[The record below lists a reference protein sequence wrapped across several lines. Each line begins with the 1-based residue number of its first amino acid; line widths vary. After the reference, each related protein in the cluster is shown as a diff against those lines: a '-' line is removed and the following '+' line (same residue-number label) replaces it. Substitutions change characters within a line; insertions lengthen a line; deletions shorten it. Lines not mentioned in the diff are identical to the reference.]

1 MRNKERVMGKCTVE
15 VFSRVT
21 GFFRPV
27 QDWNPGKGKG
37 AEFSDRKK
45 FDKSIKKDSK

>member
-1 MRNKERVMGKCTVE
+1 MKCKTE

-27 QDWNPGKGKG
+27 QDYNNGKVE
-37 AEFSDRKK
+37 EFHDRKK
-45 FDKSIKKDSK
+45 FDKDVNETKSGR